1 MSDYR
6 LRSSAIS
13 YFAGWILLV
22 STLALFS
29 TIVMMCGVPDLT
41 ADSSL
46 IALGA
51 IATWRYT
58 WAAMNLGRAVAYQ
71 FAVFPRIRRALPTRP
86 NASHIYVVVLSYRMG
101 AETNAAVYG
110 ALIRD
115 LKRYGRPATVVACI
129 SDPVDVEVLNAF
141 RDLGNVR
148 VIPLQQ
154 SNKGKRD
161 AMDGDWPCS
170 RRPTRPPGQFW
181 L

>member
-13 YFAGWILLV
+13 YFAGWNLLV

-29 TIVMMCGVPDLT
+29 TIVMMRGVPDRRFV
-41 ADSSL
+41 ADR
-46 IALGA
+46 LGA

-58 WAAMNLGRAVAYQ
+58 WAAINLGRAVAYQ

-115 LKRYGRPATVVACI
+115 LKRYGRPATVVAWY
-129 SDPVDVEVLNAF
+129 L
-141 RDLGNVR
+141 
-148 VIPLQQ
+148 
-154 SNKGKRD
+154 
-161 AMDGDWPCS
+161 
-170 RRPTRPPGQFW
+170 
-181 L
+181 